1 MISLQSSDSIGGI
14 TANLIVR
21 NVDEG
26 IIKALKTRAGRH
38 GTSAEAEH
46 RKILAQALLKRRKR
60 SFAQVLA
67 AMPNVGKDSDFK
79 RLQDKNNADVLD

>member
-1 MISLQSSDSIGGI
+1 MP
-14 TANLIVR
+14 NLIVR
-21 NVDEG
+21 NVNEN

-46 RKILAQALLKRRKR
+46 RKILAQALLKPRKR
-60 SFAQVLA
+60 SFVEAIA

-79 RLQDKNNADVLD
+79 RVQDNNNRNVLD